1 MKTQQGYL
9 CSPAKSLPA
18 HVVERLMTGEVGGMP
33 IPLVLVALAGTAM
46 GSLLALAGGG
56 SA

>member
-1 MKTQQGYL
+1 VKTQQDYSL
-9 CSPAKSLPA
+9 SQAKPSNNGAVDRFLS
-18 HVVERLMTGEVGGMP
+18 GELGGMP

-56 SA
+56 GV